1 MADVVNGH
9 VPHLCKFFKKLVNVF
24 HTSPLGYL
32 SDPLSIGLLRA
43 GSLGS
48 YGLGL
53 LRGNNQSF
61 YFVGP
66 EVRVRK
72 YGIAGTSR
80 SVTSLQKKLKCGQ
93 KKYRHFVI
101 EGMKKI
107 ENICFQYSKKKR
119 SMSWGTLSLR
129 LPLRSMGVAF
139 IQCG

>member
-1 MADVVNGH
+1 MVENGH
-9 VPHLCKFFKKLVNVF
+9 GTHLCKFLKKSVNVF
-24 HTSPLGYL
+24 HTSSLGYL
-32 SDPLSIGLLRA
+32 SDPLSIGLPQA

-53 LRGNNQSF
+53 LLGNVLSF

-80 SVTSLQKKLKCGQ
+80 SVTSSQKKLKCGQ

-101 EGMKKI
+101 EGMKIFFSNTLRKKI
-107 ENICFQYSKKKR
+107 DVAGLARQL
-119 SMSWGTLSLR
+119 LS
-129 LPLRSMGVAF
+129 A
-139 IQCG
+139 

>member
-1 MADVVNGH
+1 MKDVENGH
-9 VPHLCKFFKKLVNVF
+9 GPHLCKFLKQSVNIF

-32 SDPLSIGLLRA
+32 SDPLSVGLLRA

-53 LRGNNQSF
+53 LHEKNLSF

-80 SVTSLQKKLKCGQ
+80 SVTSSQKMLKCGQ
-93 KKYRHFVI
+93 KKCRHFVI
-101 EGMKKI
+101 EGMKI
-107 ENICFQYSKKKR
+107 YIFFFDTLKKKDR
-119 SMSWGTLSLR
+119 FRGTRPSIT
-129 LPLRSMGVAF
+129 S
-139 IQCG
+139 